1 MKSPYDDTNPHF
13 TADLKLSD
21 CCTVSVRHTRNRAQR
36 GGRGLSGIP
45 SQPAATGRR
54 AWILQLPRVRQPA

>member
-21 CCTVSVRHTRNRAQR
+21 CCTVAVRHTRATELN
-36 GGRGLSGIP
+36 
-45 SQPAATGRR
+45 AAGER
-54 AWILQLPRVRQPA
+54 